1 MHIGKKINEEIN
13 FVDTVQTLVKAYEEI
28 SVVNMQ
34 RARSTV
40 LTAREFLDL
49 LHEVFSDVKMSYA
62 NEIAKI
68 ENKKKQSKKNGKKR
82 AGIFLS
88 ANSRLYG
95 DIIKRIFNL
104 YLKDYGN
111 TYDEMIIIGKVGK
124 ELLEAS
130 HKNIN
135 FRFIDYDDKDI
146 SKELILSIMNEVKEF
161 DSVQV
166 YYGKFE
172 NVVTQE
178 PVMMEILGDL
188 VVSDTKIQ
196 KVNFYFEPAL
206 AQVLAYFESQVISA
220 FLLQSIHESDL
231 AKLASRTKTMEQA
244 RQRIEDKQKALI
256 LLSHRAKRIMDDKK
270 QQERLSGMFL
280 WKK

>member
-1 MHIGKKINEEIN
+1 MRIGKKINEEIN
-13 FVDTVQTLVKAYEEI
+13 FVESVQTLVKAYEEI
-28 SVVNMQ
+28 SVVKMQ

-40 LTAREFLDL
+40 LSAREFLDL
-49 LHEVFSDVKMSYA
+49 LHEVFSDVKMSYSK
-62 NEIAKI
+62 EIARI
-68 ENKKKQSKKNGKKR
+68 EGKKKTKKNGQKR
-82 AGIFLS
+82 VGIFLS

-95 DIIKRIFNL
+95 DIIKRIFSL

-124 ELLEAS
+124 ELMEAS
-130 HKNIN
+130 RKNIN
-135 FRFIDYDDKDI
+135 FRFIDYDDKNI
-146 SKELILSIMNEVKEF
+146 SKDLILSIMNEVKEF
-161 DSVQV
+161 DKAQV

-178 PVMMEILGDL
+178 PVVMEILGDEI
-188 VVSDTKIQ
+188 VVNEESK
-196 KVNFYFEPAL
+196 KVNFFFEPAL
-206 AQVLAYFESQVISA
+206 AQVLAYFESQIISA

-244 RQRIEDKQKALI
+244 RQRIEDKQRALI
-256 LLSHRAKRIMDDKK
+256 LSSHRARRIIDDKK